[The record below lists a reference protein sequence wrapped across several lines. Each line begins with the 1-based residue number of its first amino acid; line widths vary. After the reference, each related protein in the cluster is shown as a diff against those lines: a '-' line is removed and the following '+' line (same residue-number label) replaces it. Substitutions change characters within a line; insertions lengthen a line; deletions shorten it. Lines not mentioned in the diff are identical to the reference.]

1 MNGKNVLFLIIFL
14 IFSLQQAPA
23 QTKPGEFYPNGNRD
37 KKYIALTFDD
47 GPGKGTAEVLDI
59 LKKYKIKARFFVE
72 GGLIKSHPE
81 LIKRIVAEG
90 HDLASH
96 TYSHI
101 NFYKYKNAD
110 KQEKLTT
117 EIINTEKAV
126 NSAVKIKMK
135 YLRMPYGYVRPW
147 VKEVAAKTGYVLI
160 NWSFG
165 CDWFKMTP
173 AQLIEKYTKNISPGG
188 ILLFHDGGGY
198 YKTLVASLPE
208 IIETIR
214 SKGCEIVPISVM
226 IN

>member
-1 MNGKNVLFLIIFL
+1 
-14 IFSLQQAPA
+14 
-23 QTKPGEFYPNGNRD
+23 
-37 KKYIALTFDD
+37 
-47 GPGKGTAEVLDI
+47 
-59 LKKYKIKARFFVE
+59 
-72 GGLIKSHPE
+72 
-81 LIKRIVAEG
+81 
-90 HDLASH
+90 
-96 TYSHI
+96 
-101 NFYKYKNAD
+101 
-110 KQEKLTT
+110 
-117 EIINTEKAV
+117 
-126 NSAVKIKMK
+126 MK
-135 YLRMPYGYVRPW
+135 YLRMPHGYVRPW

-198 YKTLVASLPE
+198 YKTLVASLPQ